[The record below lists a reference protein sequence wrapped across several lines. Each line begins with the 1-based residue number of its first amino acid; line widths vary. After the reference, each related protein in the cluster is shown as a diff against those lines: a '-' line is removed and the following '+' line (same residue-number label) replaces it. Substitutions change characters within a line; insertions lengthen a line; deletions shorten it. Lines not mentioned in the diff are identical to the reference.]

1 MRPEDAEYVVL
12 GGTSDMWLFM
22 AERWREISSRAA
34 DKKAFFVAALS
45 GGKTPVGF
53 YRHLSSVEGLEWGRT
68 HLFLVDERFVP
79 PESAES
85 NYGMLRETLLS
96 RIPLPSGNVH
106 PMVTDISSI
115 GASAKRYEEE
125 LRLFFELTEDGVPS
139 FDLVL
144 LGVGEDGHTASLFP
158 GTEALREKRRL
169 VIPVKLGAALHDRIT
184 LTLPVINSAQNI
196 FFLVSGRRKRVVMRK
211 LRQGH
216 DRTLPAAMVV
226 PERGKLFFLMDEEA
240 AGG

>member
-1 MRPEDAEYVVL
+1 MSPDAAEYVVP
-12 GGTSDMWLFM
+12 GEIDDMWRFM
-22 AERWREISSRAA
+22 AERWREISSRAVGE
-34 DKKAFFVAALS
+34 KALFVAALS

-53 YRHLSSVEGLEWGRT
+53 YRHLSAVEGLEWGRT

-79 PESAES
+79 PGSAES

-106 PMVTDISSI
+106 PMVTDISSLS
-115 GASAKRYEEE
+115 ASAKRYEEE
-125 LRLFFELTEDGVPS
+125 LRTFFGLSQEGVPD

-158 GTEALREKRRL
+158 GTEALREKQRL

-184 LTLPVINSAQNI
+184 LTLPVINNARNI

-216 DRTLPAAMVV
+216 DRTLPAAMVF
-226 PERGKLFFLMDEEA
+226 PEKGKLFFLMDREA